1 MCEARSRLSCLVIA
15 ISGLLATATG
25 DEPPDRGQPWRRHTI
40 DDSARGADGV
50 RLADVNG
57 DGHLDIATGWEE
69 AGLVRLYLNPGP
81 AKAKER
87 WPAVTVG
94 EVKSPEDAVA
104 VDLDGD
110 GNFDVVSCCE
120 GNTRSVFVH
129 WGQSRAL
136 APRVPMSTRGA
147 SGPHWETE
155 PFPALAGQRLAMYC
169 LPMQIDGEHG
179 IDLVIGSKGKD
190 ADVGWLRSPKNPRDL
205 PSWTWHPL
213 TKAGWIMSLVARDM
227 DGDGDEDV
235 LVSDR
240 KGANRGVYW
249 LERPE
254 PKDVTGAWKRH
265 DVPGIEGEVMFLDVG
280 QVSNLSQKD
289 SGHVENLPHEIIVP
303 TYDKRLW
310 LARSTGDGGVRWD
323 VKLLPYPDAV
333 GKGKSAAF
341 ADLDLDGKRD
351 IVLSTE
357 NYEGTSGLVWL
368 SVKAVSGQVENLSY
382 DVHEISGTAG
392 PKGLKFD
399 RLELI
404 DLDGDGDLDVL
415 TTEERTGWGVVW
427 FENPAK

>member
-1 MCEARSRLSCLVIA
+1 MPRPVSIIAFHFLLASVALAQEVFDRSR
-15 ISGLLATATG
+15 
-25 DEPPDRGQPWRRHTI
+25 PWQRHSI
-40 DDSARGADGV
+40 DDSSRGADGV

-87 WPAVTVG
+87 WPAVAVG
-94 EVKSPEDAVA
+94 KVKSPEDAVA

-120 GNTRSVFVH
+120 GATKSVFVH
-129 WGQSRAL
+129 WG
-136 APRVPMSTRGA
+136 PRKRETPARESSAIPLNLDAWV
-147 SGPHWETE
+147 TE
-155 PFPALAGQRLAMYC
+155 PFPALAGRRLAMFC
-169 LPMQIDGEHG
+169 LPMQIDGENG

-190 ADVGWLRSPKNPRDL
+190 ADVGWLRSPENPRNL
-205 PSWTWHPL
+205 SAWTWHSL

-254 PKDVTGAWKRH
+254 PKDVIGKWSRH
-265 DVPGIEGEVMFLDVG
+265 DLKGIEGEVMFLDVAG
-280 QVSNLSQKD
+280 TLRVPLRADGTRS
-289 SGHVENLPHEIIVP
+289 VPTTEIIVP
-303 TYDKRLW
+303 THDHRLW
-310 LARSTGDGGVRWD
+310 LARGEDTSNDKWNLSELAWPKGIGN
-323 VKLLPYPDAV
+323 
-333 GKGKSAAF
+333 GKSAAF
-341 ADLDLDGKRD
+341 ADIDLDGRRD
-351 IVLSTE
+351 IVISCETRE
-357 NYEGTSGLVWL
+357 QVSGIVWL
-368 SVKAVSGQVENLSY
+368 SGPLSTRGASALR
-382 DVHEISGTAG
+382 EISGIAG

-399 RLELI
+399 RVELI
-404 DLDGDGDLDVL
+404 DLDRDGDQDVL

-427 FENPAK
+427 FENPTK